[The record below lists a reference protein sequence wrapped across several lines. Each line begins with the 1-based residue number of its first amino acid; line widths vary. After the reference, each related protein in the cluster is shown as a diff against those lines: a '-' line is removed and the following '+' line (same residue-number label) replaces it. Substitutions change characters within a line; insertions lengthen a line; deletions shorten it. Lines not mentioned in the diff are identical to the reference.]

1 MAKVDLRRF
10 KLLLAHAPAWLQ
22 PLLALNGQGLG
33 LFLSLCLRKGS
44 ILPMKLAMVS
54 SLLENDGRQKY
65 NLNSETIMRDQY
77 KKIIEST
84 GEDITRAGLLD
95 TPDRAA
101 KAFAYL
107 TSGYEMDLKQVI
119 NDALFP
125 SDSEEMVIVKDIELF
140 SLCEHHLLPFIG
152 KCHVAYIPNGKVLGL
167 SKVARVV
174 DMFARRLQIQEALA
188 QQVASTIQE
197 VTDARGVGV
206 IVEAKH
212 MCMMMRGVEKQNSSM
227 KTSAMLGSFRTDQ
240 ATRTEFLTLLSDH

>member
-1 MAKVDLRRF
+1 
-10 KLLLAHAPAWLQ
+10 
-22 PLLALNGQGLG
+22 
-33 LFLSLCLRKGS
+33 
-44 ILPMKLAMVS
+44 
-54 SLLENDGRQKY
+54 
-65 NLNSETIMRDQY
+65 MRDEY
-77 KKIIEST
+77 LKIIEST
-84 GEDITRAGLLD
+84 GEDVNRPGLLD

-101 KAFAYL
+101 KAFEYL
-107 TSGYEMDLKQVI
+107 TSGYNMDLKEVI

-152 KCHVAYIPNGKVLGL
+152 KCHVAYIPNGMVLGL

-188 QQVASTIQE
+188 QQIASTIQE
-197 VTDARGVGV
+197 TTNASGVGV

-227 KTSAMLGSFRTDQ
+227 KTSAMLGTFRTHQ
-240 ATRTEFLTLLSDH
+240 ATRTEFLALLNNQ